1 MIAGLGPALGT
12 YASTYG
18 TAVNG
23 TNATRNTTKPA
34 GSAGEDTV
42 SFSAAL
48 QSAVGSVDSLQKTAD
63 QQITNML
70 TGSGDADL
78 NKVTVSVEKADV
90 AFQLMMQVRN
100 KVVNAYQEMEK
111 MQF

>member
-12 YASTYG
+12 YSSMYG
-18 TAVNG
+18 TALNSTGAAQGAAKVTG
-23 TNATRNTTKPA
+23 AA
-34 GSAGEDTV
+34 GGDTA
-42 SFSAAL
+42 SFTDAL
-48 QSAVGSVDSLQKTAD
+48 QAAVGSVDSLQKNAD

-70 TGSGDADL
+70 TGSGDDDL

-111 MQF
+111 MQV

>member
-18 TAVNG
+18 TSLHG
-23 TNATRNTTKPA
+23 TGAAQGTAKTA
-34 GSAGEDTV
+34 GLPSTDTV
-42 SFSAAL
+42 SFSDAL
-48 QSAVGSVDSLQKTAD
+48 QSAVGSVDSLQKNAD
-63 QQITNML
+63 QQISSML

-100 KVVNAYQEMEK
+100 KVVSAYQEMEK